1 MASLL
6 LRNAPRLSTS
16 ASPVSHP
23 LFTPIGNSYK
33 LPSTIRSF
41 LPSPYVSSS
50 PSARSFFTA
59 RCSRCYQLVKDP
71 ESSKVQRLFSS
82 LRKSLTKSSTRNV
95 TAAAVETGGL
105 SGGGAAAEAAAAQS
119 GGASAWV
126 HASGKAIPARALK
139 IVGFWSLGCAGA
151 CFAQV
156 VLGGVTRLTESGLSM
171 VDWHLIKGMKPP
183 RTQEE
188 WEAYFEKYKQFPE
201 WKYMNEAKGMTL
213 EEFKAIFYFEY
224 GHRMLGRAIGVAFLL
239 PLGFFAAK
247 KWVPKQ
253 IRPLL
258 FGCTALL
265 GFQGGLGWYMVKS
278 GLEDKPESTDIP
290 RVSQYRLAS
299 HLGTAFILYTGLL
312 WNGLSLLTQPFHIP
326 KMPMTSRLR
335 TLAKGNMGLVFVT
348 ALSGAFV
355 AGLDA
360 GLVWNSYPKMGD
372 NWIPDDVMRFE
383 PKWINVFENT
393 STVQFDHRLLGHLT
407 FASISALWFMSRKA
421 PLPPRVK
428 TTVNALLGMA
438 IIQVALGV
446 TTILTY
452 VPVPVAASHQAGSL
466 TLLSIATFLVHE
478 LKRMPK

>member
-6 LRNAPRLSTS
+6 LRNAPRLSPS

>member
-1 MASLL
+1 MASLF
-6 LRNAPRLSTS
+6 RNASRFSYSLSPS
-16 ASPVSHP
+16 SH
-23 LFTPIGNSYK
+23 
-33 LPSTIRSF
+33 TILMPARNAF
-41 LPSPYVSSS
+41 QFSSS
-50 PSARSFFTA
+50 VRNLLHSPSSRSFFTA
-59 RCSRCYQLVKDP
+59 RCSRCHQLVKDP
-71 ESSKVQRLFSS
+71 SNSSSSSSNVQRLFAH
-82 LRKSLTKSSTRNV
+82 LRKSLTKTSSRNV
-95 TAAAVETGGL
+95 TAAAAE
-105 SGGGAAAEAAAAQS
+105 SGSFGS
-119 GGASAWV
+119 GGASNAAEAVAAESGAAWT
-126 HASGKAIPARALK
+126 HASGKAIPARARK
-139 IVGFWSLGCAGA
+139 IVGYWSLGCAGA

-201 WKYMNEAKGMTL
+201 WKYLNEARGMSL

-247 KWVPKQ
+247 KWIPKQ
-253 IRPLL
+253 MRGALL
-258 FGCTALL
+258 GCTALL

-278 GLEDKPESTDIP
+278 GLEDKPESTDVP

-299 HLGTAFILYTGLL
+299 HLGTAFVLYTGLL

-326 KMPMTSRLR
+326 KMSITSRLR
-335 TLAKGNMGLVFVT
+335 TLAKGNMGLVFIT

-372 NWIPDDVMRFE
+372 NWIPEDVMRFE
-383 PKWINVFENT
+383 PKWINIFENT

-421 PLPPRVK
+421 PLPPRIK

-466 TLLSIATFLVHE
+466 TLLTIATYLVHE

>member
-1 MASLL
+1 MA
-6 LRNAPRLSTS
+6 A
-16 ASPVSHP
+16 
-23 LFTPIGNSYK
+23 K
-33 LPSTIRSF
+33 
-41 LPSPYVSSS
+41 
-50 PSARSFFTA
+50 
-59 RCSRCYQLVKDP
+59 
-71 ESSKVQRLFSS
+71 
-82 LRKSLTKSSTRNV
+82 
-95 TAAAVETGGL
+95 
-105 SGGGAAAEAAAAQS
+105 SGGGAAA
-119 GGASAWV
+119 WT
-126 HASGKAIPARALK
+126 HASGKAIPPIARK
-139 IVGFWSLGCAGA
+139 IVGYWFLGCAGA

-201 WKYMNEAKGMTL
+201 WKYLNEARGLTLDQFKG
-213 EEFKAIFYFEY
+213 IFYFEY

-247 KWVPKQ
+247 KWIPKQ
-253 IRPLL
+253 MRGAL

-278 GLEDKPESTDIP
+278 GLQDKPEATDIP

-312 WNGLSLLTQPFHIP
+312 WNGLCLLTQPFHVP
-326 KMPMTSRLR
+326 KLPITSRIR
-335 TLAKGNMGLVFVT
+335 TLAKGNMGLVFIT

-383 PKWINVFENT
+383 PKWINIFENT

-466 TLLSIATFLVHE
+466 ALLTIATYLVHE

>member
-1 MASLL
+1 MLPASLRTL
-6 LRNAPRLSTS
+6 L
-16 ASPVSHP
+16 SH
-23 LFTPIGNSYK
+23 
-33 LPSTIRSF
+33 
-41 LPSPYVSSS
+41 SSS
-50 PSARSFFTA
+50 SVRPFVTGPCF
-59 RCSRCYQLVKDP
+59 RCHQLVKDP
-71 ESSKVQRLFSS
+71 VKLTTNSSKYQWLFSS
-82 LRKSLTKSSTRNV
+82 CRRFLTSSSKRDV
-95 TAAAVETGGL
+95 STAAVDSL
-105 SGGGAAAEAAAAQS
+105 GGGGGVGVGAATTEAVA
-119 GGASAWV
+119 GRTSAWT
-126 HASGKAIPARALK
+126 HASGKAIPAHARK
-139 IVGFWSLGCAGA
+139 IVGYWLLGCAGA

-183 RTQEE
+183 RSQEE

-201 WKYMNEAKGMTL
+201 WKYLNEARGMTL
-213 EEFKAIFYFEY
+213 EGFKAIFYFEY

-247 KWVPKQ
+247 KWIPKQ
-253 IRPLL
+253 MRPALL
-258 FGCTALL
+258 GCTALL

-299 HLGTAFILYTGLL
+299 HLGTAFVLYTGLL
-312 WNGLSLLTQPFHIP
+312 WNGLSLLTKPLDIP
-326 KMPMTSRLR
+326 KMPITSRLR
-335 TLAKGNMGLVFVT
+335 TMAKGNAGLVFIT

-372 NWIPDDVMRFE
+372 DWIPPDVMRFE
-383 PKWINVFENT
+383 PKWINLFENT

-407 FASISALWFMSRKA
+407 FASISALWFVSKKA

-466 TLLSIATFLVHE
+466 TLLTIATFLVHE
-478 LKRMPK
+478 LKRIPK

>member
-6 LRNAPRLSTS
+6 LRNVPRLTTTVSTQSQVILLPNSFGNSTKFSYAFRTLPSSTS
-16 ASPVSHP
+16 SA
-23 LFTPIGNSYK
+23 
-33 LPSTIRSF
+33 
-41 LPSPYVSSS
+41 
-50 PSARSFFTA
+50 ARSFVTG
-59 RCSRCYQLVKDP
+59 RCSRCHQLVKDP
-71 ESSKVQRLFSS
+71 SSLSTDSSKIQRLFSNF
-82 LRKSLTKSSTRNV
+82 RRTLTNSTKRNV
-95 TAAAVETGGL
+95 AAASVEGL
-105 SGGGAAAEAAAAQS
+105 GGGASAAAAEAI
-119 GGASAWV
+119 GGSAWT
-126 HASGKAIPARALK
+126 HASGKAIPARAQK
-139 IVGFWSLGCAGA
+139 VVGYWLLGCAGA

-201 WKYMNEAKGMTL
+201 WKYLNEARGMTL
-213 EEFKAIFYFEY
+213 EQFKAIFYFEY

-247 KWVPKQ
+247 KWIPKQ
-253 IRPLL
+253 MRPAL

-278 GLEDKPESTDIP
+278 GLEDKPASTDVP

-299 HLGTAFILYTGLL
+299 HLGTAFVLYTGLL

-326 KMPMTSRLR
+326 KMPITSRLR
-335 TLAKGNMGLVFVT
+335 TFAKGNAGLVFIT

-372 NWIPDDVMRFE
+372 NWIPEDVMRFE
-383 PKWINVFENT
+383 PKWINLFENT

-428 TTVNALLGMA
+428 NTANALLGMA

-466 TLLSIATFLVHE
+466 TLLTIATYLVHE
-478 LKRMPK
+478 LKRIPK